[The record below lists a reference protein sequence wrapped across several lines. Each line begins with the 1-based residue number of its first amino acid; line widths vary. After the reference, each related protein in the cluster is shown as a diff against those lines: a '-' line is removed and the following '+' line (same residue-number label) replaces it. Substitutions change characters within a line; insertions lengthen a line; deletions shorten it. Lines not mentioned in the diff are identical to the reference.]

1 MPTIAA
7 VVLCSVSFLEAL
19 FYCKDVMVVGTLVVF
34 AGGVMTYAGAAASR
48 LI

>member
-7 VVLCSVSFLEAL
+7 VVLCSVSFLEAS
-19 FYCKDVMVVGTLVVF
+19 FYYKDVMVVRTLVVF
-34 AGGVMTYAGAAASR
+34 VGGVITYVGAAASR